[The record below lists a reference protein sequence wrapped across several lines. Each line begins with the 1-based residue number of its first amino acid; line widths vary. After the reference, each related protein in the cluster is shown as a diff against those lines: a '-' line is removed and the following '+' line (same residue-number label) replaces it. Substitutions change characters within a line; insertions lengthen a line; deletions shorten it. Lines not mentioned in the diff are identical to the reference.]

1 MIQQSQ
7 NKFASILRFAEAA
20 IILGSL
26 VSSCYVVSG
35 SCKENAL
42 LVGLAAVILYLMLA
56 EPSSLY
62 GSWRGTPLRD
72 EMLRTTWVWLSSSMV
87 LAFVLQALLPGADLP
102 RNLFMVWVSV
112 NLVLLLAWRALFR
125 FLLGRFRNRG
135 RNRAK
140 VAIIPADLMGM
151 DVGRTIENL
160 PDSGLDVVGW
170 FDDRNPDGD
179 RQPSVEKSRIL
190 GDLEEL
196 VARTKAGEF
205 QRIYLA
211 FPLSATER
219 TRFLIQRL
227 ADTTASVYLVPDFFT
242 FNLVNSRM
250 IHLGHLT
257 AISVFE
263 LPYSETDW
271 YVKRVFD
278 IVFSLAFLAVFGIPM
293 LGVALAVKLTSP
305 GPALFKQKRYGLS
318 GHPIEVWKFRS
329 MRTQDNGPVVK
340 QATKGDAR
348 ITPLGAFL
356 RKSSIDELPQF
367 FNVLHGTMSLVGP
380 RPHAIAHNEEY
391 RRKIH
396 GYMLRHKVKPG
407 ITGWAQVH
415 GWRGETDTLDKMEQR
430 VKYDI
435 DYLRRWS
442 PWLDLKICLLTGW
455 QLVFKRSENAF

>member
-1 MIQQSQ
+1 MIQESQ
-7 NKFASILRFAEAA
+7 NKFAPILRIVESAL
-20 IILGSL
+20 ILGTL
-26 VSSCYVVSG
+26 VGSCLLVSG
-35 SCKENAL
+35 SCNENAL
-42 LVGLAAVILYLMLA
+42 MVGLAAVVLYLLLA

-62 GSWRGTPLRD
+62 GSWRGAPLKD
-72 EMLRTTWVWLSSSMV
+72 ELLRCTWVWISSSMV
-87 LAFVLQALLPGADLP
+87 LAFILQTFLPGAELP
-102 RNLFMVWVSV
+102 RNLFLVWVGTD
-112 NLVLLLAWRALFR
+112 LVGLLAWRASFR
-125 FLLGRFRNRG
+125 FLVGRFRNRG
-135 RNRAK
+135 RNRAR
-140 VAIIPADLMGM
+140 VAIAPADLMGLE
-151 DVGRTIENL
+151 VGKTIEAM
-160 PDSGLDVVGW
+160 PDSGLDVAGW
-170 FDDRNPDGD
+170 FDDRNPEGD
-179 RQPSVEKSRIL
+179 REPSVPKDMIL

-196 VARTKAGEF
+196 VARTREGEF
-205 QRIYLA
+205 QRVYLA

-250 IHLGHLT
+250 LHLGNLT

-271 YVKRVFD
+271 YVKRTFD
-278 IVFSLAFLAVFGIPM
+278 ILFSLGFLAVFGIPM
-293 LGVALAVKLTSP
+293 LAIAAAVKLTSP
-305 GPALFKQKRYGLS
+305 GPAIFKQKRYGLS
-318 GHPIEVWKFRS
+318 GQPIEVWKFRS

-340 QATKGDAR
+340 QATKGDPR

-356 RKSSIDELPQF
+356 RKSSIDEFPQF
-367 FNVLHGTMSLVGP
+367 INVLQGSMSIVGP

-415 GWRGETDTLDKMEQR
+415 GWRGETETLDKMEQR

-442 PWLDLKICLLTGW
+442 LWLDLKICFLTAW
-455 QLVFKRSENAF
+455 QLVFKRDNVY

>member
-1 MIQQSQ
+1 LIQQSQ
-7 NKFASILRFAEAA
+7 NKFASILRIAEAS
-20 IILGSL
+20 IILGTL
-26 VSSCYVVSG
+26 TCSCYLLSG
-35 SCKENAL
+35 TCGENEL
-42 LVGLAAVILYLMLA
+42 MVGLGAVVLFLMLA

-62 GSWRGTPLRD
+62 GSWRGSPLKD
-72 EMLRTTWVWLSSSMV
+72 ELLRTTWVWLSTAMG
-87 LAFVLQALLPGADLP
+87 LAFLLQTFLPGAELP
-102 RNLFMVWVSV
+102 RNLFVSWVSA
-112 NLVLLLAWRALFR
+112 NLVILVAWRCIFR
-125 FLLGRFRNRG
+125 VTLGRFRNRG

-140 VAIIPADLMGM
+140 VAIAPADMMGLE
-151 DVGRTIENL
+151 VGRTIESL
-160 PDSGLDVVGW
+160 SDSGLDVVGW
-170 FDDRNPDGD
+170 FDDRDPSGD
-179 RQPSVEKSRIL
+179 RGPAVDQSKIL

-196 VARTKAGEF
+196 VARTREGEF

-250 IHLGHLT
+250 IHLGNLT
-257 AISVFE
+257 AVSVFE

-278 IVFSLAFLAVFGIPM
+278 IVVSTGMLVVLGLPMLAV
-293 LGVALAVKLTSP
+293 AAAVKLTSK
-305 GPALFKQKRYGLS
+305 GPAIFKQKRYGLA
-318 GHPIEVWKFRS
+318 GQPIEVWKFRS
-329 MRTQDNGPVVK
+329 MTTQDNGKEVK

-356 RKSSIDELPQF
+356 RKSSIDELPQLI
-367 FNVLHGTMSLVGP
+367 NVLQGTMSLVGP

-442 PWLDLKICLLTGW
+442 PWLDFKICLMTGW